1 MATDRP
7 MRTVLLSLLY
17 GVSGIFSLLNAAWPV
32 SPQSPVVLGLVLGLV
47 GLLGAGY
54 LWWRGGRLTD
64 AEVSGALVL
73 GGGLVAVLASQS
85 MTRAGVVALGPI
97 VITVC
102 LYAGWFL
109 PLAQARV
116 HAALIIAMSS
126 LGAVLARPDHLIV
139 FWLVAVV
146 TAAALTEIQGRLA
159 EGLRQ
164 AATTDPLTG
173 LVNRRAWQSEA
184 GRVLA
189 HAVRTGEPLTI
200 ALVDLDNFKEVN
212 DRSGHEAGDLLLREL
227 STRWSGE
234 LRQADVLGRYG
245 GDEFVLCL
253 PDTDAA
259 GTAEIL
265 ARLEACHPFSWS
277 VGTATA
283 VEGDTLESMLSRADA
298 ELYEHKRRSPAG

>member
-1 MATDRP
+1 

-17 GVSGIFSLLNAAWPV
+17 GLSGLFSLLNAAWPV
-32 SPQSPVVLGLVLGLV
+32 SPESPVVLGLTFGLIGV
-47 GLLGAGY
+47 MGAGY
-54 LWWRGGRLTD
+54 LWWRSARLTD
-64 AEVSGALVL
+64 AEVSGALLL
-73 GGGLVAVLASQS
+73 GGALVGVLASQS
-85 MTRAGVVALGPI
+85 MTRAGVVALGPV
-97 VITVC
+97 VITLC

-109 PLAQARV
+109 PLPQARV
-116 HAALIIAMSS
+116 HAGLVIAMSS
-126 LGAVLARPDHLIV
+126 LGAVFAQPDHLLV

-146 TAAALTEIQGRLA
+146 TAAALTEIQARLA
-159 EGLRQ
+159 DGLRQ

-189 HAVRTGEPLTI
+189 HAMRTGEPLTV

-227 STRWSGE
+227 ASRWSGE
-234 LRQADVLGRYG
+234 LRQSDVLGRYG

-253 PDTDAA
+253 PGTDAA
-259 GTAEIL
+259 GSAEIL

-283 VEGDTLESMLSRADA
+283 VEGDTLASMLARADT
-298 ELYEHKRRSPAG
+298 ELYQHKRRSRAG